1 MADQPSLAGP
11 LARIDRADDLSLQ
24 LTTACRAFLATQ
36 PYTVEERPDENP
48 TTRAFVVTALYAVP
62 VLPRIIAGEIAHH
75 LRASLDLLVYQLMLR
90 NGITDEKLL
99 KKSAFPV
106 LDKDLATPQGRG
118 EYHAAIKTA
127 IGPLPAPLRA
137 RIEALQPANTNH
149 EWSHLA
155 QVQRL
160 DNTQKHRLLLAAA
173 ASTRL
178 SGWNFRDETGK
189 VATMPHHSFAA
200 VQVDALLKVGNAPP
214 GFALPNLAQELCFME
229 SGPQFMQPVD
239 HNLRH
244 LSQLTRQ
251 TVLSFSDSF

>member
-11 LARIDRADDLSLQ
+11 LARIDRADDLSRQ
-24 LTTACRAFLATQ
+24 LTKACEAFLATQ

-48 TTRAFVVTALYAVP
+48 TTRAFVVTAIHAVP
-62 VLPRIIAGEIAHH
+62 LQLRIVAGEVVHH
-75 LRASLDLLVYQLMLR
+75 LRASLDLLAYQLMLKS
-90 NGITDEKLL
+90 GVTEEKLL
-99 KKSAFPV
+99 KRSAFPV
-106 LDKDLATPQGRG
+106 LDADLATPEGKGRFL
-118 EYHAAIKTA
+118 AALKRA
-127 IGPLPAPLRA
+127 IGPLPASLRA
-137 RIEALQPANTNH
+137 RIEVLQPAHTNH

-178 SGWNFRDETGK
+178 SGWTFRDETGR
-189 VATMPHHSFAA
+189 VTTMPHHSFAA
-200 VQVDALLKVGNAPP
+200 VQVDALIKVGNAPP
-214 GFALPNLAQELCFME
+214 DFALPTLAQELCFME
-229 SGPQFMQPVD
+229 SGPQFLQPVD

-251 TVLSFSDSF
+251 TVLSFSDCF